1 MPSLDGG
8 CEKLPRRRR
17 GREAIEEMSRRSS
30 KGAAAT
36 SRRTRRAERQQQQP
50 LPPLVFASNPVFVCE
65 DDPGDLLKPRYG
77 TGSLH
82 ALVRG
87 EVLAGSGDDGVK
99 RRLLPLPLPPSRTHL
114 EGRGGTGLPAWHVGP
129 TIVVGPHGRVMRMV
143 APAQQDPFLAAYVAC
158 TKGKS
163 AAPAT
168 KQGQPQPQPKRNTK
182 KKRGEATAM
191 RAGCGMWNGWAA
203 GASYAGVMSCRL
215 GSAVTVLH
223 GGAPAPPPAADAPAE
238 SPAHPRLDLSR
249 PPAVLP
255 GRRRTPN

>member
-1 MPSLDGG
+1 MN
-8 CEKLPRRRR
+8 
-17 GREAIEEMSRRSS
+17 RRSS
-30 KGAAAT
+30 KVAAAT

-50 LPPLVFASNPVFVCE
+50 LPLVFASNPIFLCE
-65 DDPGDLLKPRYG
+65 DDPGDMRKPRYG

-82 ALVRG
+82 AFLRG
-87 EVLAGSGDDGVK
+87 EVPAGAGDDGGK
-99 RRLLPLPLPPSRTHL
+99 RLPPLPLPPSRAHL

-129 TIVVGPHGRVMRMV
+129 KIVVGPHGRVMKMV

-163 AAPAT
+163 AAPAR
-168 KQGQPQPQPKRNTK
+168 KQGQPQPKRNTK
-182 KKRGEATAM
+182 KKRGEAAAM
-191 RAGCGMWNGWAA
+191 RGGCGMWNGWAG

-223 GGAPAPPPAADAPAE
+223 GGAPAPPPVADAPAD

-255 GRRRTPN
+255 GRRRALN